1 MNFLNRLAALLLLAA
16 ACAAPAAA
24 DDLLM
29 ARSDLMYPEA
39 MMVLQSAI
47 KAQGYTI
54 TRLQQVNEN
63 LAKRHYKSDMY
74 RVVFFGKYDEVKAL
88 AASHP
93 ELIPYLPLNITIF
106 AEGNNAIVLTAHPR
120 TLEEFFPDPKL
131 KPIFERW
138 EADMVKIMDTVR
150 ESK

>member
-16 ACAAPAAA
+16 ACAAPVAA